1 LHPSPHIIKLIKSR
15 WVRRAGYVAHM
26 GTIRNDYK
34 VLVKRPERRDHLKD
48 LGVDGRILLNV
59 KRADAD

>member
-1 LHPSPHIIKLIKSR
+1 MGGACSIHRSGKNFMQDL
-15 WVRRAGYVAHM
+15 VR
-26 GTIRNDYK
+26 K
-34 VLVKRPERRDHLKD
+34 PERRDHLKD